1 MGSNYKYTPEFNKIS
16 QAYGLR
22 TFTSDHV
29 MNCCKVVDSI
39 LQYKGPVL
47 GNFRIDNSYCL
58 PFVPPN
64 KKLDE
69 MVEKDPVLSINA
81 IRAKKK
87 IDDRAGNK
95 LQKSES
101 QIIDQL
107 NKKIDAIKNILQ
119 D

>member
-1 MGSNYKYTPEFNKIS
+1 
-16 QAYGLR
+16 
-22 TFTSDHV
+22 
-29 MNCCKVVDSI
+29 
-39 LQYKGPVL
+39 
-47 GNFRIDNSYCL
+47 
-58 PFVPPN
+58 
-64 KKLDE
+64 

-81 IRAKKK
+81 MRAKKK

>member
-1 MGSNYKYTPEFNKIS
+1 MNDAKLKMVDLWQDLFYEKRKVGSNYKYTPEFHKIS

-22 TFTSDHV
+22 TFTSDNV

-47 GNFRIDNSYCL
+47 GNFKIDNSYCL

-69 MVEKDPVLSINA
+69 MV
-81 IRAKKK
+81 
-87 IDDRAGNK
+87 ID
-95 LQKSES
+95 
-101 QIIDQL
+101 ID
-107 NKKIDAIKNILQ
+107 NN
-119 D
+119 